1 MEHRFRYLL
10 AAALLTAAIPCAAS
24 AQDRGQAT
32 PKVQPPGA
40 VLPKQMP
47 TPFVAVIDFQL
58 VVKESAAGKSV
69 RSQIDERQKQFQAE
83 IKPIQQELE
92 SVRAEFATR
101 EPGVGEPEFAA
112 KRNAMRERVSELQ
125 RIIQERKRELDDMF
139 NNGMHQVDLALVA
152 VLKELA
158 EERGINLILN
168 AGRGRGLVLFAENQI
183 VITEEALRRLDARL
197 PKVELTKPEAGK

>member
-1 MEHRFRYLL
+1 MRCIRGIFACAVVAFTLALVSGAGGLARAQDKNPPKP
-10 AAALLTAAIPCAAS
+10 AAAA
-24 AQDRGQAT
+24 
-32 PKVQPPGA
+32 
-40 VLPKQMP
+40 MP
-47 TPFVAVIDFQL
+47 TPVVAVIDFQL

-69 RSQIDERQKQFQAE
+69 RSQIDERQSEFQAE
-83 IKPIQQELE
+83 IKPLQQELE
-92 SVRAEFATR
+92 SVRAELGNRIAGIGEAEYAT
-101 EPGVGEPEFAA
+101 
-112 KRNAMRERVSELQ
+112 KRKAIRERVNELQ
-125 RIIQERKRELDDMF
+125 RIIQERKRQLDEMF
-139 NNGMHQVDLALVA
+139 NNGMRQVDLALVD

>member
-1 MEHRFRYLL
+1 MMRRLGSVIPTLVL
-10 AAALLTAAIPCAAS
+10 ASVLVLGAGLIAGSLAQ
-24 AQDRGQAT
+24 AQDKKPKT
-32 PKVQPPGA
+32 PSVTA
-40 VLPKQMP
+40 MP
-47 TPFVAVIDFQL
+47 TPVVAVIDFQL

-69 RSQIDERQKQFQAE
+69 RSQIDARQSEFQAE
-83 IKPIQQELE
+83 IRPLQQELE
-92 SVRAEFATR
+92 KVRAQLGNRIGGIGETDATQR
-101 EPGVGEPEFAA
+101 KAI
-112 KRNAMRERVSELQ
+112 RDRVNELQ
-125 RIIQERKRELDDMF
+125 RIIQERKRQLDEMF
-139 NNGMHQVDLALVA
+139 NDGMRQVDLALVA

>member
-1 MEHRFRYLL
+1 MARGIRYLM
-10 AAALLTAAIPCAAS
+10 AAALLAAGIAGAVPEAAL
-24 AQDRGQAT
+24 GQE
-32 PKVQPPGA
+32 KIQPP
-40 VLPKQMP
+40 PMPMP
-47 TPFVAVIDFQL
+47 TPVIGVIDFQF

-69 RSQIDERQKQFQAE
+69 RSQIDERQQQFQAE

-92 SVRAEFATR
+92 SVRAEFSAR
-101 EPGVGEPEFAA
+101 EPGTRELGAGDTEYAA
-112 KRNAMRERVSELQ
+112 KRKAVRDRVNELQ

-139 NNGMHQVDLALVA
+139 NNGMHQVDLSLIA

-183 VITEEALRRLDARL
+183 VITDEALRRLDARL
-197 PKVELTKPEAGK
+197 PKVELTKPKSGK

>member
-1 MEHRFRYLL
+1 MRRPVAYAVAALLL
-10 AAALLTAAIPCAAS
+10 AALPMVAAPGPAEAQVKLEAPAQPLPS
-24 AQDRGQAT
+24 A
-32 PKVQPPGA
+32 V
-40 VLPKQMP
+40 
-47 TPFVAVIDFQL
+47 VAVIDFQF

-69 RSQIDERQKQFQAE
+69 RAQIDERQQRFQAE

-92 SVRAEFATR
+92 AVRAEFGNR
-101 EPGVGEPEFAA
+101 PPGGGEAEYAA
-112 KRNAMRERVSELQ
+112 KRTAMRERVNELQ

-139 NNGMHQVDLALVA
+139 NNGMHQVDLALIA

-183 VITEEALRRLDARL
+183 VITDEALRRLDARL
-197 PKVELTKPEAGK
+197 PKVELTNTQPGK